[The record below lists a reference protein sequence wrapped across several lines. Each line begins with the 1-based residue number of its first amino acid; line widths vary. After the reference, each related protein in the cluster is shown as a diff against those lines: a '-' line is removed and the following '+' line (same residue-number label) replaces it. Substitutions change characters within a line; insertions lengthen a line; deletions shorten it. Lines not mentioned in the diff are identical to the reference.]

1 MVCDVSKCRE
11 CISEL
16 LTVIDHLVNVE
27 KEVEYRDRRV
37 LGTLGWALNSVEV
50 AEESGCLP
58 TGTSAIV
65 AKKLSRVERLIE
77 EDRWGDVWYVLNE
90 EMTGYFRNEYRAPI
104 GFVANLCCVDDG

>member
-37 LGTLGWALNSVEV
+37 FGTLGCALNSVEV

-58 TGTSAIV
+58 RGTSNVV

-77 EDRWGDVWYVLNE
+77 EGSWDDAWYVLNE
-90 EMTGYFRNEYRAPI
+90 EVMSYFRDEYRAPI
-104 GFVANLCCVDDG
+104 AFVANLCCVG